1 VTEQA
6 VTESAAIEPP
16 SVGRRTTG
24 SGSSY
29 LISSGH
35 WASSS
40 FPSFSSFSS
49 QGSKLNLKEKG
60 IASILPIKG
69 GNSFLLRR
77 VLAHWISTP
86 PPVSHKDKE
95 GR

>member
-1 VTEQA
+1 MTEQA

-29 LISSGH
+29 LISISSGH

-60 IASILPIKG
+60 IA
-69 GNSFLLRR
+69 
-77 VLAHWISTP
+77 
-86 PPVSHKDKE
+86 
-95 GR
+95 

>member
-1 VTEQA
+1 MTEQA

-40 FPSFSSFSS
+40 FPSFSSLSKVGSS
-49 QGSKLNLKEKG
+49 QTFGLLQAGLRDCSQP
-60 IASILPIKG
+60 LP
-69 GNSFLLRR
+69 L
-77 VLAHWISTP
+77 
-86 PPVSHKDKE
+86 
-95 GR
+95 

>member
-40 FPSFSSFSS
+40 FPSFSSSRIEAQLERKGYS
-49 QGSKLNLKEKG
+49 LKL
-60 IASILPIKG
+60 LPIKG

>member
-29 LISSGH
+29 
-35 WASSS
+35 
-40 FPSFSSFSS
+40 
-49 QGSKLNLKEKG
+49 
-60 IASILPIKG
+60 
-69 GNSFLLRR
+69 
-77 VLAHWISTP
+77 
-86 PPVSHKDKE
+86 
-95 GR
+95 

>member
-60 IASILPIKG
+60 IASFYQSRVG
-69 GNSFLLRR
+69 THSFL
-77 VLAHWISTP
+77 
-86 PPVSHKDKE
+86 E
-95 GR
+95 EF